1 MSDFWFAII
10 VMFVGVGAGYLI
22 GRGEAS
28 YWKSAWKQLDASKD
42 DIVQKFLEL
51 RDELTAEQMT
61 ANSLREKLRHV
72 TQERV
77 EDDMHQR

>member
-1 MSDFWFAII
+1 MSDFWFVTIL
-10 VMFVGVGAGYLI
+10 VVGSFVAGYLV
-22 GRGEAS
+22 GRSEAS